1 MSLFF
6 IFNFFEKKETIIEIR
21 KKKEKIKREVLI
33 LKIKEKTKL
42 KKIAD
47 SIAWSSLFSDFL
59 LNRNDVVTI
68 EDKEHIKRKN
78 RELYIIAYELL
89 EMSGASKE
97 DLEDFLTDVDLFE

>member
-1 MSLFF
+1 M
-6 IFNFFEKKETIIEIR
+6 
-21 KKKEKIKREVLI
+21 
-33 LKIKEKTKL
+33 
-42 KKIAD
+42 
-47 SIAWSSLFSDFL
+47 
-59 LNRNDVVTI
+59 NRNDVVTI

>member
-1 MSLFF
+1 MSLFLSS
-6 IFNFFEKKETIIEIR
+6 IFLKKR
-21 KKKEKIKREVLI
+21 HYNRNKKEKIKNKKWGIDFENKRKRSI
-33 LKIKEKTKL
+33 

-89 EMSGASKE
+89 EMSGTSKE
-97 DLEDFLTDVDLFE
+97 DLEDFLTDVDLFEW